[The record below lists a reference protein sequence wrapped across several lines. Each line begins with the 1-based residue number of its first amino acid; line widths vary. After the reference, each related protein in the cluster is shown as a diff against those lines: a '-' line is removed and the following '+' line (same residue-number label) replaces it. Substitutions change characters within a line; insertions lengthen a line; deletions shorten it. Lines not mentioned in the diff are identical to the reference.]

1 MNKVINNKKIKKL
14 KNIRIVITNNMNNTE
29 QKVNANDANDAN
41 DVNVVEVKKKKGR
54 PKKNVEEVSKVD
66 TNVQDKKKRGRKKK
80 EQVVEEVK
88 QKKKR
93 GRKAAVK
100 FFSSSI
106 RKQIPLTTVLQD
118 SNNFILHLDVKENQ
132 EESDELFEINNN
144 IIGYEE
150 GDENDIILSDFLES
164 DNSIISDFID
174 NDSDLRD
181 LYKDRLKFREK
192 QDKLLISKLEN
203 FHNSLTD
210 ENCDVESNDKVV
222 KNDDDQESRGVAGF
236 FEILGKFINNT
247 DWLYQTDVCCWWCCH
262 KFDTVPLGLPVHYSE
277 SDKKFRVKGV
287 FCSFSC
293 LMAYKNDNPTKYT
306 NDYLIKL
313 LYKKITGELKLSS
326 NIIMAPP
333 RASLQMFGGKLT
345 IEEFRNM
352 SNENK
357 ILKMVE
363 YPMFVSRDYI
373 EEIDIKNVKNA
384 NAKLFNDI
392 IDKTVVQNL
401 DDKRIEDAKS
411 RLQSQIDKTTVITG
425 NTIDKFIK
433 IT

>member
-1 MNKVINNKKIKKL
+1 MNNL
-14 KNIRIVITNNMNNTE
+14 TNNEFSTNESSIKGDNINMN
-29 QKVNANDANDAN
+29 VD
-41 DVNVVEVKKKKGR
+41 VKKKKGR
-54 PKKNVEEVSKVD
+54 PKKNVTEEINKVEI
-66 TNVQDKKKRGRKKK
+66 VQDKKKRGRKKK
-80 EQVVEEVK
+80 DQVVEEVK

-132 EESDELFEINNN
+132 EHEDELFEMKDD

-150 GDENDIILSDFLES
+150 GGDNDMIISDFLENDDSILS
-164 DNSIISDFID
+164 DLLD
-174 NDSDLRD
+174 NDSDLRE
-181 LYKDRLKFREK
+181 LYKDRIKSREK
-192 QDKLLISKLEN
+192 QDKIVVSKLES
-203 FHNSLTD
+203 FHNNLS
-210 ENCDVESNDKVV
+210 SNDNKTSDEIVETEQG
-222 KNDDDQESRGVAGF
+222 DDNSSRGIGGF
-236 FEILGKFINNT
+236 FEVLGKFINNK
-247 DWLYQTDVCCWWCCH
+247 DWLHNTDVCCWWCCH
-262 KFDTVPLGLPVHYSE
+262 KFDTVPIGMPVKYNHNE
-277 SDKKFRVKGV
+277 KKFRVKGI

-293 LMAYKNDNPTKYT
+293 LMAYKCDKPKFT

-313 LYKKITGELKLSS
+313 LYNKITGELTLSS
-326 NIIMAPP
+326 GILVAPP
-333 RASLQMFGGKLT
+333 RESLKIFGGKLT

-352 SNENK
+352 SNEKK
-357 ILKMVE
+357 ILKMIE

-373 EEIDIKNVKNA
+373 EEIDIKNVKTA

-392 IDKTVVQNL
+392 IDKSTSVQNL
-401 DDKRIEDAKS
+401 DEKRIEDAKS
-411 RLQSQIDKTTVITG
+411 RLQSQIDKTTITMG

>member
-1 MNKVINNKKIKKL
+1 MNTDEV
-14 KNIRIVITNNMNNTE
+14 
-29 QKVNANDANDAN
+29 VN
-41 DVNVVEVKKKKGR
+41 VEVKKKKGR
-54 PKKNVEEVSKVD
+54 PKKNVDDVSKVE
-66 TNVQDKKKRGRKKK
+66 NIQQDKKKRGRKKK
-80 EQVVEEVK
+80 DQVVEEVK

-118 SNNFILHLDVKENQ
+118 SNTFILHLDVKENQ
-132 EESDELFEINNN
+132 EESEELFEIDNP
-144 IIGYEE
+144 ILGYEE
-150 GDENDIILSDFLES
+150 GDENDIMLSDFLES
-164 DNSIISDFID
+164 DNSIISDLID

-192 QDKLLISKLEN
+192 QDELLITKLEN
-203 FHNSLTD
+203 FHNNLIEEQDNGMKNTETNN
-210 ENCDVESNDKVV
+210 EN
-222 KNDDDQESRGVAGF
+222 DQESRGVTGF
-236 FEILGKFINNT
+236 FEILGKFINNV
-247 DWLYQTDVCCWWCCH
+247 DWLHHTDVCCWWCCH
-262 KFDTVPLGLPVHYSE
+262 KFDTVPIGMPVHYSE

-293 LMAYKNDNPTKYT
+293 LMAYKNDNMVKYT

-333 RASLQMFGGKLT
+333 RSSLKMFGGKLT

-373 EEIDIKNVKNA
+373 EEIDIKNVKSV

-392 IDKTVVQNL
+392 IDKAVTVQSL

-411 RLQSQIDKTTVITG
+411 RLQSKIEKTTVTTG